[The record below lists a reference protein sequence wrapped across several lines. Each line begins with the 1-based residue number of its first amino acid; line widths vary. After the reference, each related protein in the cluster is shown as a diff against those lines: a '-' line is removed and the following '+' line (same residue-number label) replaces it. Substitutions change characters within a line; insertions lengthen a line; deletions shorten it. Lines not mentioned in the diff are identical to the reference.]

1 MRESMPSS
9 RVREIPI
16 FREVDQRQPHQTYGR
31 TASPAN
37 CPPAREIPIQRD
49 TGFGGRPFDDFF
61 HRQDRDWGDPW
72 PNHRG
77 STRNSDMF
85 NNDPFSRSTGFRSRA
100 GVSGFPSH
108 VGSDFMGD
116 RRSPVQNMFSKQQSD
131 SSSPHRVDSPVTV
144 SQPPQQPVATDT
156 MSFPLP
162 DQPKHTVTMYVEPAM
177 SDTAPP
183 SSLPDQPKQTVP
195 AVVEPAVSDVAPLA
209 DETDAKNDATDG
221 SLRVEEPPQR
231 ARSPSPAPPNMT
243 PLEVIEHVLAEAFRL
258 KEEVEVYTGGRKE
271 KPYLRLEELLT
282 RLMLKLDR
290 VESGGRDDIRN
301 ARREAVRTIQSILD
315 LLESRT
321 SETTAKDQS
330 SAESSAMPENSS
342 SDTTTASDSTSE
354 ANMETSCTNDTPRDT
369 EQTKNNVDTAAV
381 KEMVLGSEV
390 PC

>member
-72 PNHRG
+72 LNHRG
-77 STRNSDMF
+77 GTRNSDMF
-85 NNDPFSRSTGFRSRA
+85 NNEPFSRSTGLRSRA

-108 VGSDFMGD
+108 VGTDFMGD
-116 RRSPVQNMFSKQQSD
+116 RRSPVQNVFSKQQSD

-144 SQPPQQPVATDT
+144 SQQPVVADT
-156 MSFPLP
+156 TSAPRP
-162 DQPKHTVTMYVEPAM
+162 DQPKHTVTMYVEPAV
-177 SDTAPP
+177 SDTVPP
-183 SSLPDQPKQTVP
+183 TSLPDQRKQTVP
-195 AVVEPAVSDVAPLA
+195 VVVEPAVSDVAPPA
-209 DETDAKNDATDG
+209 DETDTKNDATEG
-221 SLRVEEPPQR
+221 SLHVEEPPQR

-243 PLEVIEHVLAEAFRL
+243 PLEVIEHVLEEAFRL

-290 VESGGRDDIRN
+290 VESEGRDDIRN

-330 SAESSAMPENSS
+330 SAKSNAMPENYS
-342 SDTTTASDSTSE
+342 SDATIASDSTSE
-354 ANMETSCTNDTPRDT
+354 ANMETSCTNDTPGDT
-369 EQTKNNVDTAAV
+369 EQTKSNVDAAAV

-390 PC
+390 SC